1 MKKSQKNTLKISDSG
16 IHYSERLSTIRVAQH
31 FSMVYSNLFVKVNEQ
46 LYFFNGVYW
55 QKDSKTNSRLNLFI
69 GQEYYESFS
78 SLIPSFYKEVYKI
91 KKEDERC
98 RELDKLEKYIQAVGC
113 FVDSKA
119 RDRYVKDIVNAITND
134 DIKFDE
140 NPYLFCFNN
149 KVYDLRTHKFITP
162 NPKDYIS
169 LTTGYDYID
178 KLDEDKALEKELEKL
193 ISTIFPDEDE
203 KKLYLTI
210 LSTALEG
217 LNLEKF
223 VIASGGGGN
232 GKGVLNELACK
243 TLGNYSYI
251 LPSTVLLGQQKK
263 GSNPEIANMNNK
275 RFVIAKEPESS
286 EFINVEIVKDL
297 TGTDEINAR
306 LNHSNNTQTFLKC
319 TLVMECNDKPKL
331 NNISQPDA
339 LLRRIIICLFK
350 STFVE
355 QSFLDQ
361 LTDDEKENKFVGNQY
376 YKSKDFKDKFK
387 QIFFNILIKYYK
399 QYSETKTDAN
409 TCGVLPI
416 TKDIRKRTVD
426 YLEASDI
433 IKEFLDESY
442 EKTSNDKDRIKL
454 KNVFASFQASSY
466 FKNLEVKMKKLY
478 NYKGFISKLESN
490 IFLKRCLKL
499 NKDKTLELRGYKF
512 IVEEDE
518 DDDDDEDE
526 NKKVSGLDK

>member
-1 MKKSQKNTLKISDSG
+1 
-16 IHYSERLSTIRVAQH
+16 
-31 FSMVYSNLFVKVNEQ
+31 MVYSNLFVKVNEQ

-203 KKLYLTI
+203 KKMYLTI

-263 GSNPEIANMNNK
+263 VS
-275 RFVIAKEPESS
+275 V
-286 EFINVEIVKDL
+286 
-297 TGTDEINAR
+297 
-306 LNHSNNTQTFLKC
+306 
-319 TLVMECNDKPKL
+319 
-331 NNISQPDA
+331 
-339 LLRRIIICLFK
+339 
-350 STFVE
+350 
-355 QSFLDQ
+355 
-361 LTDDEKENKFVGNQY
+361 
-376 YKSKDFKDKFK
+376 
-387 QIFFNILIKYYK
+387 
-399 QYSETKTDAN
+399 
-409 TCGVLPI
+409 VLPQF
-416 TKDIRKRTVD
+416 
-426 YLEASDI
+426 YL
-433 IKEFLDESY
+433 
-442 EKTSNDKDRIKL
+442 
-454 KNVFASFQASSY
+454 
-466 FKNLEVKMKKLY
+466 
-478 NYKGFISKLESN
+478 
-490 IFLKRCLKL
+490 
-499 NKDKTLELRGYKF
+499 
-512 IVEEDE
+512 
-518 DDDDDEDE
+518 
-526 NKKVSGLDK
+526 

>member
-1 MKKSQKNTLKISDSG
+1 MNNSKNTLEISKSR
-16 IHYSERLSTIRVAQH
+16 IHFSEKLTTVRVAEH
-31 FSMVYSNLFVKVNEQ
+31 FRLMHSNRFVKTNEQ

-55 QKDSKTNSRLNLFI
+55 QKDSKSYSKLNLFI
-69 GQEYYESFS
+69 GKEYYESFVNVFPIFEKEINKIK
-78 SLIPSFYKEVYKI
+78 LYKENAQRDFNEYRKVV
-91 KKEDERC
+91 EC
-98 RELDKLEKYIQAVGC
+98 L
-113 FVDSKA
+113 VDSQYREK
-119 RDRYVKDIVNAITND
+119 YVKDIINAITND

-149 KVYDLRTHKFITP
+149 KIYDLKTHTFTTP
-162 NPKDYIS
+162 KPDDYIS
-169 LTTGYDYID
+169 ITTGYDYVDDLDDD
-178 KLDEDKALEKELEKL
+178 KLLETELENL
-193 ISTIFPDEDE
+193 ISTIFPEEDE

-210 LSTALEG
+210 LSTSLEG

-223 VIASGGGGN
+223 VIASGAGGN
-232 GKGVLNELACK
+232 GKGVINELACK

-251 LPSTVLLGQQKK
+251 LPSNVLLGQQKK

-350 STFVE
+350 SSFVE
-355 QSFLDQ
+355 KSFLDE
-361 LTDDEKENKFVGNQY
+361 LTDEEKENKFVGNLY
-376 YKSKDFKDKFK
+376 YKSKEFKDKFK
-387 QIFFNILIKYYK
+387 QIFFHILIKYYK
-399 QYSETKTDAN
+399 QYSETKGGDS
-409 TCGVLPI
+409 TCGSLPI
-416 TKDIRKRTVD
+416 TKEIRKRATD
-426 YLEASDI
+426 YLEASDV

-442 EKTSNDKDRIKL
+442 EKTGSDKDRIKL
-454 KNVFASFQASSY
+454 KNVYEKFQTSNY
-466 FKNLEVKMKKLY
+466 FKNLENKMRKLY

-490 IFLKRCLKL
+490 VFLKRCIKV
-499 NKDKTLELRGYKF
+499 NKDKTYELRGYRL
-512 IVEEDE
+512 VVDE
-518 DDDDDEDE
+518 GPEFDDDDDEI
-526 NKKVSGLDK
+526 KKSGLDA